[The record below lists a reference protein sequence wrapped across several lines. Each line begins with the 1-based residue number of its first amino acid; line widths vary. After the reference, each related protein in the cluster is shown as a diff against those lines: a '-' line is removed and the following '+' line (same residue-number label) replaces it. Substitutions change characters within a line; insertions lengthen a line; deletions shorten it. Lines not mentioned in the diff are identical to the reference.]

1 MIHLAIVIVGQR
13 SLACCSLWGHERVGH
28 NLATQQNNGQNEA
41 HLMYGYF
48 HTQYY
53 KHKLYIRVG
62 RGLSLSSSL
71 SLSPLLV
78 NYKYFS

>member
-1 MIHLAIVIVGQR
+1 MLQSMG
-13 SLACCSLWGHERVGH
+13 SLERVGH